1 LYLTQAILL
10 KAYNGLKKISPQE
23 TGKTRTEH
31 LSGLRYFLAA
41 EMQMRGDGTDSVNLK
56 VDTDTRTAFQ
66 DYVGYVV
73 AIGEDGDYTKNF
85 ADEFDKAKDY
95 KVGSNFLTTQVKRS
109 RGSKATYPSRPAPL
123 VSLVDEI
130 MSPLDNAEDTLVE
143 TYNIKRYNLEL
154 CLWILREDK
163 LDLEQDAT
171 AEQLFEALSAEI
183 SGQFRKPIADLI
195 TPNLSQL
202 ESFLSDIEAPYVM
215 GAVADLSPLLDPS
228 SMSLVSGDSN
238 DNKPLDDDD
247 PVMQFVRT
255 AIDSKGELNFLFY
268 GVPGTGKS
276 WYAKR
281 VASNLVDGDPKR
293 MKFLQFHP
301 SASYDDFVEGFVP
314 KLSDAG
320 VVTYDIKPKHFVS
333 FANAA
338 KADPDNKYVMVI
350 DEITRGD
357 PARVFGEMLTYI
369 EPTHRGEEFSLIY
382 SEDLF
387 SIPENLIIITTANP
401 HDRSVGELD
410 DAFVRRFYMREFP
423 ADKELLATWLET
435 KNNVG
440 KEDIRRII
448 HFFSLMNESMPNG
461 FGHAEFFNVYSLD
474 DVKTLWVSKFR
485 FLARRALQYDADTLS
500 QLEEKFSSMFEKT
513 EAAPVA
519 TIEAGDAQ
527 DEG

>member
-255 AIDSKGELNFLFY
+255 AIDSKGELNFLF
-268 GVPGTGKS
+268 
-276 WYAKR
+276 
-281 VASNLVDGDPKR
+281 
-293 MKFLQFHP
+293 
-301 SASYDDFVEGFVP
+301 
-314 KLSDAG
+314 
-320 VVTYDIKPKHFVS
+320 
-333 FANAA
+333 
-338 KADPDNKYVMVI
+338 
-350 DEITRGD
+350 
-357 PARVFGEMLTYI
+357 
-369 EPTHRGEEFSLIY
+369 
-382 SEDLF
+382 
-387 SIPENLIIITTANP
+387 
-401 HDRSVGELD
+401 
-410 DAFVRRFYMREFP
+410 
-423 ADKELLATWLET
+423 
-435 KNNVG
+435 
-440 KEDIRRII
+440 
-448 HFFSLMNESMPNG
+448 
-461 FGHAEFFNVYSLD
+461 
-474 DVKTLWVSKFR
+474 
-485 FLARRALQYDADTLS
+485 
-500 QLEEKFSSMFEKT
+500 
-513 EAAPVA
+513 
-519 TIEAGDAQ
+519 
-527 DEG
+527 

>member
-1 LYLTQAILL
+1 MYLSQKILL

-41 EMQMRGDGTDSVNLK
+41 EMQMREDGTDSVNLK
-56 VDTDTRTAFQ
+56 VDTDTRSAFQ

-73 AIGEDGDYTKNF
+73 AIGQDGDYTKNF

-109 RGSKATYPSRPAPL
+109 RDSEATYPSRPAPL

-130 MSPLDNAEDTLVE
+130 MSPLGNAADTLIE

-154 CLWILREDK
+154 CLWVLREDK
-163 LDLEQDAT
+163 LDLDQGAT
-171 AEQLFEALSAEI
+171 TEQLFEALSAEI
-183 SGQFRKPIADLI
+183 SGQFRKTIAELI
-195 TPNLSQL
+195 TPNFSQF
-202 ESFLSDIEAPYVM
+202 ESFLSDIEAPYVLDE
-215 GAVADLSPLLDPS
+215 VADLTPLLDPS
-228 SMSLVSGDSN
+228 SMSLISGESSE
-238 DNKPLDDDD
+238 NKSLDDED

-333 FANAA
+333 FANTA

-440 KEDIRRII
+440 KDDIRRII

-500 QLEEKFSSMFEKT
+500 QLEDKFSLMFEKT
-513 EAAPVA
+513 EAAPIA
-519 TIEAGDAQ
+519 AIEAGDAQ
-527 DEG
+527 EES